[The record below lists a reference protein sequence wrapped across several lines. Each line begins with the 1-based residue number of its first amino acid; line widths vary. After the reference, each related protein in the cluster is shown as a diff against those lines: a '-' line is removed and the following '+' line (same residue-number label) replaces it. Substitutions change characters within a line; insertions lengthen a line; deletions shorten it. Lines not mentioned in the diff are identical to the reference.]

1 MAAEYAMTDE
11 RKGQPMWHNMRAR
24 IALIV
29 AVAVAPFAIDGRG
42 LTTNDSFANS
52 SIGIGSTN
60 YFTLQP
66 GASKDFTTSLEIRV
80 CNDEGPPLT
89 AYVDPQ
95 GRRLLAE
102 GECMLVIGHIVTVT
116 NDSNR
121 PARIHASIAQRTHGN

>member
-1 MAAEYAMTDE
+1 MNT
-11 RKGQPMWHNMRAR
+11 RTC
-24 IALIV
+24 IALMI

-66 GASKDFTTSLEIRV
+66 GTSKDFTTSLETRV
-80 CNDEGPPLT
+80 CNDDGPPLT
-89 AYVDPQ
+89 ADVDPR
-95 GRRLLAE
+95 GRRPLAE
-102 GECMLVIGHIVTVT
+102 GECMLVIGHIVTVM

-121 PARIHASIAQRTHGN
+121 PARIHETIVQRTLGH